1 MTALLVTVG
10 ELLIYTQLAA
20 KIVPLQS
27 GVSLTHVPFH
37 VPTLT
42 TQILANVISVY
53 VMPQPSRPGLSFR
66 LSSHFQ
72 LIRIPTYSHTQYQH
86 YLHAAN
92 THLVPEHK
100 LIFHTG
106 ICLQPAY
113 THHILSDHENRF
125 HEYCIPDR
133 YVCWRFS
140 TMNTLLV
147 LKG

>member
-53 VMPQPSRPGLSFR
+53 VNPHPSRPGLSFR
-66 LSSHFQ
+66 LSSHLQF
-72 LIRIPTYSHTQYQH
+72 IRIPTYPHTQYQH

-92 THLVPEHK
+92 SHLVPEHK
-100 LIFHTG
+100 LIPHTG
-106 ICLQPAY
+106 MFASCLRPSHPIRSWEQVPR
-113 THHILSDHENRF
+113 ILHPRSLRLLAF
-125 HEYCIPDR
+125 FR
-133 YVCWRFS
+133 QW
-140 TMNTLLV
+140 TLC
-147 LKG
+147 